1 MDFFNPLCL
10 LSELMR
16 TKDTPRSNEQLAEA
30 LQELKAIFNYLRT
43 AEAVNTQEEFGRYIG
58 AGKSTISMAFN
69 MNARALTPSL
79 LEKARLAKIRYDLE
93 HNNTKTSDLVDGWN
107 KPLTEQKP
115 AMLHDSAGESHA
127 VMIPTVPYKVYQETG
142 VNLLEY
148 LERPELPRS
157 RNISQFAKAD
167 CHLFVATDEMHP
179 HMKPGDVLALKA
191 VPDEAPIVNGE
202 IYVVNSQYLGITIR
216 QVYNRGDHYEMRSS
230 QSKYEAFD
238 IPKSQVYCMF
248 RVLGLVR
255 TNIQ

>member
-1 MDFFNPLCL
+1 
-10 LSELMR
+10 MR
-16 TKDTPRSNEQLAEA
+16 TKDNTRDAAQLAQ
-30 LQELKAIFNYLRT
+30 LLKELKEIFNFLRT
-43 AEAVNTQEEFGRYIG
+43 EEVVKTQEEFGRYIG
-58 AGKSTISMAFN
+58 AGKSTMSMAFN
-69 MNARALTPSL
+69 LNPKALTPRL
-79 LEKARLAKIRYDLE
+79 VEKARVAKMRYELSKPKQPNEIVGGYELE
-93 HNNTKTSDLVDGWN
+93 A
-107 KPLTEQKP
+107 KPERE
-115 AMLHDSAGESHA
+115 LHDHTHENG
-127 VMIPTVPYKVYQETG
+127 VLIPTVPYKVYQETG

-148 LERPELPRS
+148 LERPELPRQRS
-157 RNISQFAKAD
+157 VSQFAKAD

-191 VPDEAPIVNGE
+191 VPNEAPIVNGE

-238 IPKSQVYCMF
+238 IPKAQVYCMF

>member
-1 MDFFNPLCL
+1 M
-10 LSELMR
+10 S
-16 TKDTPRSNEQLAEA
+16 K
-30 LQELKAIFNYLRT
+30 LQSLNNIFNYLRVVG
-43 AEAVNTQEEFGRYIG
+43 EVKTQKDFAKYIG
-58 AGKSTISMAFN
+58 VCEATMSSA
-69 MNARALTPSL
+69 MNGNERFLTDGLLRRAES
-79 LEKARLAKIRYDLE
+79 AKMRYDID
-93 HNNTKTSDLVDGWN
+93 HGNVKTSDLVDGYN